1 MSTAQPSGMP
11 PPSVP
16 GLSARIIT
24 CKQRKRLFSM
34 KSDSEVSD
42 VDEPNVK
49 KQRAKK
55 KNTTIKDIVNSQ
67 KDRIIEQ
74 DKDIIALLEAVTSL
88 QNEVAQLKSKMT
100 GMENKESIST
110 LSFSNIAKRNIK
122 EKYSLN
128 ENEKNFLHAARSEYK
143 ECQSR
148 EKNLI
153 IMGVAESTGDDRQ
166 AETKKLVDEIM
177 DVIELDKEVVSS
189 VFRFN
194 KNPNSKY
201 PSIIKVQLKNSND
214 RFKIL
219 KESKKL
225 KDNKK
230 FPKVFINMDLT
241 FAQRL
246 TQKQLIQERNA
257 KNKEF
262 ESNKSKYRL
271 RIRNE
276 KLEEYETEI
285 ASDNNLMDHQ

>member
-74 DKDIIALLEAVTSL
+74 DKDIIVLLEAVTIL
-88 QNEVAQLKSKMT
+88 QNEVAQLKSKII

-110 LSFSNIAKRNIK
+110 LSFSDIAKRNIK

-128 ENEKNFLHAARSEYK
+128 ENEKNLLHAARSEYRD
-143 ECQSR
+143 CQSR

-153 IMGVAESTGDDRQ
+153 IMGVAESTCDDRQ
-166 AETKKLVDEIM
+166 TETKKLVDEIM

-246 TQKQLIQERNA
+246 TQKQLILERNA

-276 KLEEYETEI
+276 KLEKYEFT
-285 ASDNNLMDHQ
+285 SDNNLMDQQ